1 MTLWPS
7 RQLPQE
13 KTKCYLKGTS
23 AWWEPIFLFC
33 IKKGK
38 KNNLE
43 CNVKLFLT
51 HPVGDSKGTLQVP
64 DYRPGAPRR
73 GTGDKSTQL

>member
-23 AWWEPIFLFC
+23 VWWEPILLFC
-33 IKKGK
+33 IKKG

-43 CNVKLFLT
+43 CNVKPFL
-51 HPVGDSKGTLQVP
+51 PRFGDLKGTLQIP
-64 DYRPGAPRR
+64 DYGSRAP
-73 GTGDKSTQL
+73 DVVLVIS

>member
-23 AWWEPIFLFC
+23 AWWEPVFC
-33 IKKGK
+33 IVVKMGK
-38 KNNLE
+38 IIY
-43 CNVKLFLT
+43 NVM
-51 HPVGDSKGTLQVP
+51 
-64 DYRPGAPRR
+64 
-73 GTGDKSTQL
+73 